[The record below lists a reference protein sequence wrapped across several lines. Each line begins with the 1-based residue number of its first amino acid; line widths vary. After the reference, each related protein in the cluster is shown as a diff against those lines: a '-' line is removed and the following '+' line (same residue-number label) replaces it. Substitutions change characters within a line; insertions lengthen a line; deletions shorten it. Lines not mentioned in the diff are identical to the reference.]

1 MKRKET
7 AKTVEKAASVSQIPD
22 DKTRT
27 ASDRMQRRLIKRD
40 KDQRFDGDRVE
51 KEWERREG
59 RNNMGLGENI
69 RVAKRK

>member
-1 MKRKET
+1 
-7 AKTVEKAASVSQIPD
+7 
-22 DKTRT
+22 
-27 ASDRMQRRLIKRD
+27 MQRRLIKRD

-51 KEWERREG
+51 KEWGRREG